1 MQTGSTEE
9 GAGAARVAKQMA
21 ADELRQIASTVMFAD
36 VVEYVRLAEL
46 DELGTIRRVKAFIEH
61 LSGTVIPGGRG
72 TVLEVRGDGVLMNFE
87 GPLDAVRCAFAIH
100 QAALIEGA
108 LVPQAPPLQMRVGI
122 HAADV
127 WTDGRTVYGTAVN
140 LAARIASLAG
150 PAETVITDSVRDRIL
165 VGLDADIHDL
175 GNCFLK
181 HVATAVRA
189 YRLTEAQPNR
199 LFGLVSRPAAVERLG
214 RARVGVLPFLPDAGD
229 GDPFAVG
236 DLIAQNLIH
245 SVSRIATLDVVAWL
259 TSKGF
264 RGRSLSVPDIGAALG
279 ADWLVCGTFRMDGEQ
294 LLVQAELIRVASGL
308 AELFERATDRVDDLL
323 QPQSAIAARFAASF
337 SRHIAGI
344 EARRVALHHLPTLHS
359 HSLLIGAIGLMH
371 RSVPGQF
378 VRSRDALEHLIDRH
392 PRMHAVR
399 PWLAKWYVMRNTRG
413 LSDDPQGDAQR
424 AIDHTSRA
432 LDASPDDTFSM
443 AVQGFVEFHIRR
455 NVDTAAQLLGD
466 ACRSNPNDALAAT
479 FNAAVLAATGDTMA
493 ARDQADRAIALSPYD
508 PLRAYML
515 MISATCALYA
525 DDFARGTLLAQA
537 SIRESAT
544 HAAVWRTLV
553 IGLVGCGRLE
563 EARTACAHLLTLEPG
578 LTLRGYQARLAVPER
593 MARIAIEALRT
604 AGVPES

>member
-1 MQTGSTEE
+1 MQTGEPSEATQAMRGQVLSVNE
-9 GAGAARVAKQMA
+9 A
-21 ADELRQIASTVMFAD
+21 LRQIASTVMFAD
-36 VVEYVRLAEL
+36 VVEYVRLAEI
-46 DELGTIRRVKAFIEH
+46 DELGTIRRVKGFIET
-61 LSGTVIPGGRG
+61 LADQLIPGARG
-72 TVLEVRGDGVLMNFE
+72 HVLEVRGDGVLMKFD
-87 GPLDAVRCAFAIH
+87 GPLDAVQCAFAIH
-100 QAALIEGA
+100 HAAHRESAQAQGA
-108 LVPQAPPLQMRVGI
+108 QPLQMRVGI
-122 HAADV
+122 HCADV
-127 WTDGRTVYGTAVN
+127 WTDGHTVYGTAVN

-150 PAETVITDSVRDRIL
+150 PGEIVITDAVRDRIL

-175 GNCFLK
+175 GSCFLK
-181 HVATAVRA
+181 HVATPVRA

-199 LFGLVSRPAAVERLG
+199 LFGLMSRQAAVELLG
-214 RARVGVLPFLPDAGD
+214 RARVGVLPFLPDAG
-229 GDPFAVG
+229 GEDPMAVG

-264 RGRSLSVPDIGAALG
+264 RGRALSVADMGAALG
-279 ADWLVCGTFRMDGEQ
+279 ADWLVCGTFRMDGDR

-308 AELFERATDRVDDLL
+308 AELFERASDRTDDLL
-323 QPQSAIAARFAASF
+323 QPQSALAARLAASF

-371 RSVPGQF
+371 RSAPGQF
-378 VRSRDALEHLIDRH
+378 ARSRDALEHLIERH

-455 NVDTAAQLLGD
+455 RVDLAAQLLGT
-466 ACRSNPNDALAAT
+466 ACRDNPNDALAAT
-479 FNAAVLAATGDTMA
+479 FHAAVLAASGDVNG

-515 MISATCALYA
+515 LISATCALYA

-544 HAAVWRTLV
+544 HAAAWRTLV
-553 IGLVGCGRLE
+553 VGLTGCGRPE
-563 EARTACAHLLTLEPG
+563 EARAACAHLLTLEPG

-593 MARIAIEALRT
+593 MARTAIEALRA